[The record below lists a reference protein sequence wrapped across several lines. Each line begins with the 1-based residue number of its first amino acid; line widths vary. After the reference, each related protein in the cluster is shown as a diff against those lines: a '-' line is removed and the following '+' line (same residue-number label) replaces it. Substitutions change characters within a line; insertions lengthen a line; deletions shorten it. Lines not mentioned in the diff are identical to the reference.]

1 MVRGRGG
8 QRQPFGRDQSR
19 GTLRSGIGGA
29 EGSARGRGALSQ
41 GPVGRGALLGDELEK
56 SPQRVQELERQLA
69 AMEAAASAK
78 PPSARGAR
86 VSPSD
91 SILEVGADAGSQ
103 SVITILDPNVPLTR
117 GFSEI
122 NLREVIVV
130 SDSCYAGAM
139 TAAENGAIATI
150 SPGDSEELALLAR
163 PCSKEAAGI
172 NRCSRE
178 RRSIPLTRTA
188 DRWKVIVCLRR
199 WKRGSLRV
207 AQQFN
212 FDQAPVYA
220 AIQHAGH
227 EGGDFVF
234 VPIH

>member
-1 MVRGRGG
+1 
-8 QRQPFGRDQSR
+8 
-19 GTLRSGIGGA
+19 
-29 EGSARGRGALSQ
+29 
-41 GPVGRGALLGDELEK
+41 
-56 SPQRVQELERQLA
+56 
-69 AMEAAASAK
+69 MEAAASAK

-86 VSPSD
+86 VSPRD
-91 SILEVGADAGSQ
+91 SILEVGAAAGSQ

-117 GFSEI
+117 GISEI

-150 SPGDSEELALLAR
+150 SPGDSEELALLAETQLLQMR
-163 PCSKEAAGI
+163 
-172 NRCSRE
+172 SRTVLGSGWPAPVLE
-178 RRSIPLTRTA
+178 GGGGDQSVLTRASLDTLDANSGPLEGYRLFTA
-188 DRWKVIVCLRR
+188 LEARV
-199 WKRGSLRV
+199 LRV